1 MWKQKG
7 IKVLIK
13 ESDAKIMKENVV
25 DFVSFSY
32 YASLVCS
39 ADKSDIKEAS
49 ANLLVGEKNPYLKQT
64 EWGWQIDPIG
74 LRYSLNQMYDRYKRP
89 LL

>member
-1 MWKQKG
+1 MCCSFEIQAFGEYPYTVKNMWKQKR

-39 ADKSDIKEAS
+39 ANKSDIKEAS
-49 ANLLVGEKNPYLKQT
+49 ANLLVGEQNPYLKQT
-64 EWGWQIDPIG
+64 E
-74 LRYSLNQMYDRYKRP
+74 
-89 LL
+89 